1 MNLIQQVLIEY
12 VDRIS
17 LALEGLAGTQV
28 VQEVNAQRAKF
39 VPSAAAALGHRG
51 RPGTGGGGGGGGGGG
66 DALAELHP
74 GGRLELQTAA
84 GAKAFVPAAPVMD
97 GKAPRF
103 MATVVDQQ
111 GDAAERA
118 VRLCGVFIVPQ
129 VGTLPK

>member
-1 MNLIQQVLIEY
+1 MN
-12 VDRIS
+12 
-17 LALEGLAGTQV
+17 AH
-28 VQEVNAQRAKF
+28 RAKF
-39 VPSAAAALGHRG
+39 IPSAKFDPAAAAALGRRG
-51 RPGTGGGGGGGGGGG
+51 RPETGGGGGGGG

-74 GGRLELQTAA
+74 GGRLELQTDA
-84 GAKAFVPAAPVMD
+84 GAKAFVPAASVTE

-129 VGTLPK
+129 VGT